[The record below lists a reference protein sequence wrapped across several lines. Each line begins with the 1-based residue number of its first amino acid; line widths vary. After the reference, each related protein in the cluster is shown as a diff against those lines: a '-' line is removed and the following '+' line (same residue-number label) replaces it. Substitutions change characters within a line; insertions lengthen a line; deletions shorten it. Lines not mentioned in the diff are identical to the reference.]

1 MEEDGEGEDEAERH
15 LRVDECEE
23 RVGDEEDDDEGEDD
37 GKEDAEAGVGVVDV
51 VGFEEDA

>member
-1 MEEDGEGEDEAERH
+1 MEEDGEGKDEAECH
-15 LRVDECEE
+15 LGVDERHE

-37 GKEDAEAGVGVVDV
+37 GQKDAEAGVGVVDV